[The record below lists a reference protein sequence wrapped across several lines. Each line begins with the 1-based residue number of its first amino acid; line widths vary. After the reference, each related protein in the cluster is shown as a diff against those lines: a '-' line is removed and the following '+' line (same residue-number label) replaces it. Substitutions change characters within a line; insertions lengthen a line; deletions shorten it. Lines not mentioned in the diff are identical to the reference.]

1 MGGFRSGRQSTP
13 GCGLDLEGDVDY
25 AVRMPGNTR
34 LGLTLLS
41 LLTLASA
48 GCSTTPAPSP
58 EGGSLPPAVASAVPP
73 APPAAAATVIA
84 AGTPGGTAGGES
96 DVAPPGTAS
105 GEPGGSAGAAPSAAA
120 SAAPSAGAGAGAS
133 PGQEPPASL
142 KVANIGMHIGGGPN
156 DGPTKEPIKRSVEPH
171 FDALRRCFTL
181 VEDQKKSGD
190 FGLDLLIPKDGG
202 RAEVSHPRTSLKGEG
217 FQACVVKTFEGIDFK
232 KPKTGR
238 TMVSYSIRYSP

>member
-1 MGGFRSGRQSTP
+1 
-13 GCGLDLEGDVDY
+13 
-25 AVRMPGNTR
+25 MPGNTR
-34 LGLTLLS
+34 LGLTLVTILN
-41 LLTLASA
+41 LACASA

-58 EGGSLPPAVASAVPP
+58 EGGSQPPTVASAVPP
-73 APPAAAATVIA
+73 APPGAAGTVSPV
-84 AGTPGGTAGGES
+84 GTPGGTAAGES
-96 DVAPPGTAS
+96 DAAPPGTAG
-105 GEPGGSAGAAPSAAA
+105 GEPGAAAA
-120 SAAPSAGAGAGAS
+120 SASAGPSASAIASAGAGAS
-133 PGQEPPASL
+133 SGQEPPASL

-202 RAEVSHPRTSLKGEG
+202 KAEVSHPRTSLKGEG

>member
-1 MGGFRSGRQSTP
+1 
-13 GCGLDLEGDVDY
+13 
-25 AVRMPGNTR
+25 
-34 LGLTLLS
+34 
-41 LLTLASA
+41 
-48 GCSTTPAPSP
+48 
-58 EGGSLPPAVASAVPP
+58 
-73 APPAAAATVIA
+73 
-84 AGTPGGTAGGES
+84 
-96 DVAPPGTAS
+96 
-105 GEPGGSAGAAPSAAA
+105 
-120 SAAPSAGAGAGAS
+120 
-133 PGQEPPASL
+133 
-142 KVANIGMHIGGGPN
+142 MHIGGGPN